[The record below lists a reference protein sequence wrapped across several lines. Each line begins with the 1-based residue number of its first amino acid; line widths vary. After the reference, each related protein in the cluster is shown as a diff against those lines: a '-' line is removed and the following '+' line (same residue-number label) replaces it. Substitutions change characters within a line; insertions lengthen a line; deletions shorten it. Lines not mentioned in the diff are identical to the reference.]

1 MNNMAVPIAAEK
13 LTELYGLP
21 VTNSLVNGW
30 VAVLLF
36 AALALALKAKPK
48 LAPRGLQNAVEA
60 LLEFLLDFIDQV
72 THDRARSRRFLPIV
86 GTLFLFILVSNW
98 LGLVPGV
105 GSIGIWE
112 MVRGEKELVPLF
124 RPATSDLN
132 MTLAMGIA
140 SVLVSHVV
148 GVAAIGFFR
157 YWGKFI
163 QVAGVWKAIRNFGRV
178 KIGVAAMGVFVAL
191 VELMVGVIELVS
203 EVAKMISLSLR
214 LFGNVF
220 AGEVLLYVF
229 FRLVGFILPIP
240 FMFLELL
247 VGVIQAMI
255 FSTLVLVYL
264 TAATEAPHGSEE
276 HHGEGDHAPAA
287 GPAAAEAHH

>member
-1 MNNMAVPIAAEK
+1 MSVPIAAEK
-13 LTELYGLP
+13 LTEFYGLP

-30 VAVLLF
+30 VAVFLF
-36 AALALALKAKPK
+36 AALALALRAKPR

-60 LLEFLLDFIDQV
+60 LLEFLLNFIDQV

-86 GTLFLFILVSNW
+86 GTLFLFILLSNW

-112 MVRGEKELVPLF
+112 MVHGELELVPLF

-140 SVLVSHVV
+140 SVLASHVI

-163 QVAGVWKAIRNFGRV
+163 QIAGLWKAVCGFHRV
-178 KIGVAAMGVFVAL
+178 RIGEAVMGIFVAL
-191 VELMVGVIELVS
+191 VELMVGIIELVS

-229 FRLVGFILPIP
+229 FRLIGFILPIP

-264 TAATEAPHGSEE
+264 TAATEQPHGSAES
-276 HHGEGDHAPAA
+276 HAAPDGQTGHGREQPA
-287 GPAAAEAHH
+287 ETH

>member
-1 MNNMAVPIAAEK
+1 MNDMGVPIAAEK

-36 AALALALKAKPK
+36 AALAVALRSRAK
-48 LAPRGLQNAVEA
+48 LAPRGLQNVVEA

-86 GTLFLFILVSNW
+86 GTLFLFILLSNW

-112 MVRGEKELVPLF
+112 MVHGELELVPLF

-132 MTLAMGIA
+132 MTLAMGIS
-140 SVLVSHVV
+140 SVLASHVI
-148 GVAAIGFFR
+148 GVATIGFLR
-157 YWGKFI
+157 HWGKFI
-163 QVAGVWKAIRNFGRV
+163 QVAGVWKALRGFGRA
-178 KIGVAAMGVFVAL
+178 KIGQALMGLFVAL
-191 VELMVGVIELVS
+191 IELMVGFIELMS

-229 FRLVGFILPIP
+229 FRLVGFFLPIP
-240 FMFLELL
+240 FMFMEIL

-264 TAATEAPHGSEE
+264 TAATEQPHGSEE
-276 HHGEGDHAPAA
+276 AHG
-287 GPAAAEAHH
+287 AAAAAHH